1 LTKPF
6 SSVSHKAGEGV
17 PYETVLKTE
26 SNSEQILPTEA
37 DVVVLGTVY
46 HNFIHYIV
54 FCIIVNCF
62 LTIIE

>member
-1 LTKPF
+1 LFLKIKGLLRKSNLTKPF

-26 SNSEQILPTEA
+26 SNSEQILPIEA

-46 HNFIHYIV
+46 HNF
-54 FCIIVNCF
+54 FII
-62 LTIIE
+62 